1 MTSNRLPDYN
11 VHGAGDITVF
21 LLHGAFGAKDY
32 WQNQVISLVEN
43 GYRVVAWDA
52 PGYGISPMPKDFSIE
67 SAAQACA
74 NLIDAVGGKT
84 NVIMGHSMG
93 GMIAQRAFSYR
104 PDTGHGLIL
113 AATSAAVGGKGGD
126 WQKAFVSERVAPL
139 DAGKT
144 IPEYA
149 PQMLKRMMKPDAS
162 GPDIDLMIQVVSK
175 MREETFRAAIEAITH
190 FDGRDIIS
198 KMNIPVFCIAGEFD
212 LSAAPPKV
220 MEKMASRI
228 PEAEFVCMQ
237 GVGHFGWAEDTAS
250 FNEHMIDFLER
261 RIRREVK

>member
-1 MTSNRLPDYN
+1 MTTQRLPDYS

-21 LLHGAFGAKDY
+21 LLHGAFGAKEY
-32 WQNQVISLVEN
+32 WQNQVIALVEN

-52 PGYGISPMPKDFSIE
+52 PGYGISPMPEDFSIE
-67 SAAQACA
+67 SAAEACA
-74 NLIDAVGGKT
+74 LLIDALGTKT
-84 NVIMGHSMG
+84 NIVMGHSMG

-104 PDTGHGLIL
+104 PDKVHGLIL
-113 AATSAAVGGKGGD
+113 SATSAAFGGKGGE

-149 PQMLKRMMKPDAS
+149 PKMLKNMMKPDAA
-162 GPDIDLMIQVVSK
+162 GPDIDLMIQVVSR

-190 FDGRDIIS
+190 FDGRDIIAS
-198 KMNIPVFCIAGEFD
+198 INIPVLCIAGEYD

-220 MEKMASRI
+220 MEKLASKI
-228 PEAEFVCMQ
+228 PAAEFICMQ
-237 GVGHFGWAEDTAS
+237 GVGHFGWAEDTAT
-250 FNEHMIDFLER
+250 FNHHMIDFLSR
-261 RIRREVK
+261 RVRD